1 MSDKEVL
8 LSMGFDPQRV
18 DWAMK
23 ATGNRGLQPAMDH
36 ILENEGK
43 AVPDLSSVSESARPA
58 PPPGDGMDVDGDDDE
73 LAALKAVYGKAGGEG
88 GGEGSSGAAAEG
100 AEAKSIKCSIC
111 GKTFKNVDLANFH
124 AEKSGHDQFE
134 ESTEEIKPL
143 TEEEK
148 KQKLADLREK
158 MAVKRAAKAKED
170 AKESIANE
178 AIRRKAGKDMNS
190 IREEMKQ
197 KELLKEA
204 EAKRREKIEDAK
216 ARAAVKAQI
225 EADKKARAEKAAR
238 EKALREGKPLP
249 EAAQPSASA
258 PDAAA
263 AASAPKTGLAGK
275 DYPETRLQ
283 IRMAKGGQP
292 YTTSLP
298 SDSTLREVAEYL
310 AGQTLEVDVETVNFS
325 LTFPRYVLNCS
336 SLGPSWSGPLYFP
349 VGCVLMNVGLIFVL
363 IRNVRSVGRP
373 SLVQTSHERC
383 EIWG

>member
-8 LSMGFDPQRV
+8 LSMGFELQRV
-18 DWAMK
+18 DWALK

-36 ILENEGK
+36 IIENEGK
-43 AVPDLSSVSESARPA
+43 PVPDLSSVSESARSA
-58 PPPGDGMDVDGDDDE
+58 PPPSDSMDVDGEDEE
-73 LAALKAVYGKAGGEG
+73 LAALKAVYGQTGGTG
-88 GGEGSSGAAAEG
+88 GGEGSSGAAEA
-100 AEAKSIKCSIC
+100 AEAKSIKCSVC
-111 GKTFKNVDLANFH
+111 GKTFKNVDLANYH

-134 ESTEEIKPL
+134 ESTEEIKLL

-148 KQKLADLREK
+148 KQKLAELREK
-158 MAVKRAAKAKED
+158 MDVKRAVKAKED
-170 AKESIANE
+170 AKENLANE
-178 AIRRKAGKDMNS
+178 AIRRKAGKDMNQ

-197 KELLKEA
+197 KEILKEA

-249 EAAQPSASA
+249 ETAQPSTS
-258 PDAAA
+258 AAA
-263 AASAPKTGLAGK
+263 PAAAGAPKTGMAGK

-292 YTTSLP
+292 YTTTLP

-325 LTFPRYVLNCS
+325 LTFPRKTFARADFSRTLRD
-336 SLGPSWSGPLYFP
+336 LGLTPSA
-349 VGCVLMNVGLIFVL
+349 VL
-363 IRNVRSVGRP
+363 IAS
-373 SLVQTSHERC
+373 
-383 EIWG
+383 